1 MTPQEIKDKIIEI
14 VKEKKVDD
22 LTVVDVAAQ
31 TVVADYMIIM
41 TGRNNSAV
49 RNLCDFIEEK
59 AEKCGLYATRK
70 EGTREGRWVVIDY
83 DSVIVHIFNKEMR
96 GYYSLEKLWENGENI
111 EKIDD

>member
-22 LTVVDVAAQ
+22 LTVVDVASQ

-49 RNLCDFIEEK
+49 RNLCD
-59 AEKCGLYATRK
+59 L
-70 EGTREGRWVVIDY
+70 
-83 DSVIVHIFNKEMR
+83 
-96 GYYSLEKLWENGENI
+96 
-111 EKIDD
+111 